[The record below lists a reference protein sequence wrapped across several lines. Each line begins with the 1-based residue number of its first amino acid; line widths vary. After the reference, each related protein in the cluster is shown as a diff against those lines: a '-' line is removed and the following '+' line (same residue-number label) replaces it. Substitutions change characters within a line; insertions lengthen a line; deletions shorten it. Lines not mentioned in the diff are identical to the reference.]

1 MGIAIFP
8 HPGQSFD
15 IPAPAPRP
23 LPSVAYPQPAQ
34 VPQPAWARTN
44 PSPRE
49 RIATQHVPG
58 RLMRRLSTLGV
69 YLMGA
74 LISAS
79 VGPLIYA
86 IGDRDSAV
94 RWALDLFGNF

>member
-8 HPGQSFD
+8 HPGQRFD
-15 IPAPAPRP
+15 MPAPAPRS
-23 LPSVAYPQPAQ
+23 LHSVAYPQPAA
-34 VPQPAWARTN
+34 VRAN
-44 PSPRE
+44 LSPRE
-49 RIATQHVPG
+49 RIAAQQVPG
-58 RLMRRLSTLGV
+58 RLMRRLTGLCV
-69 YLMGA
+69 YAIGA

-94 RWALDLFGNF
+94 RWAIDLLGKF